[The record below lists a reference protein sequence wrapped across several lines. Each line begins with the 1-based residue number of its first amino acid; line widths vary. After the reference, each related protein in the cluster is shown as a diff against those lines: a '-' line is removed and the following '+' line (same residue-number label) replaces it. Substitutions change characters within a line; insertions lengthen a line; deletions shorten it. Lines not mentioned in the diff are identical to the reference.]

1 MDELKREGAEIVQD
15 NKNSSPVVLQN
26 GGYTMHTFEDVKEI
40 YYAYIHDEKDRKM
53 IAYSLSSLL
62 RLSGTHHLLK
72 N

>member
-15 NKNSSPVVLQN
+15 NKNGSPVVLQN

-53 IAYSLSSLL
+53 IEDAY
-62 RLSGTHHLLK
+62 
-72 N
+72 NFV